1 MGIIMRFIAAIAA
14 VAAVRL
20 VQDEDEW
27 LADGFYRPQDIGTGP
42 LDKKYE
48 RVPPEHFA
56 AESDD
61 LFMHSM
67 IMNYADEGRLCNEES
82 KECKPDGNFTMSEA
96 AARAAASEV
105 LGTHKELAGDSG
117 SEYLK
122 TYFPRTW
129 AHFDVNKD
137 GRIGVESMPMFMRF
151 LSSDQTLNIQ

>member
-1 MGIIMRFIAAIAA
+1 MKFALATMALVSA
-14 VAAVRL
+14 VKIHTH
-20 VQDEDEW
+20 QDEEW
-27 LADGFYRPQDIGTGP
+27 VPDGFYKPQDIGTGP

-56 AESDD
+56 AADDD

-67 IMNYADEGRLCNEES
+67 IMNYADEGRLCQEES
-82 KECKPDGNFTMSEA
+82 GECKPDGNFTMSEA

-105 LGTHKELAGDSG
+105 LGTHKELAGEAG
-117 SEYLK
+117 GEYLK

-129 AHFDVNKD
+129 AHFDVNKE
-137 GRIGVESMPMFMRF
+137 GRIGVETMPMFMRF